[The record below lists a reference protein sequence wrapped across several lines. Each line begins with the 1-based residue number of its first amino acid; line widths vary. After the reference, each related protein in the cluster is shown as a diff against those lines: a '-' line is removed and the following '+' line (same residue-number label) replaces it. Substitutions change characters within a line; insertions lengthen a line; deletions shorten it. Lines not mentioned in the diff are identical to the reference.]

1 MSLDS
6 ILLPCLLCRNV
17 LPFLRI
23 YSLLPSLLTATY
35 LTILP
40 YSESVGSESSTTGT
54 VIKMKNYQQGVKET
68 KSLHTDMWLTLV
80 SCEVKH

>member
-6 ILLPCLLCRNV
+6 IRLPCLLCRNV
-17 LPFLRI
+17 LPSLHI

-35 LTILP
+35 LNILP
-40 YSESVGSESSTTGT
+40 HSASVGSESSTTGT
-54 VIKMKNYQQGVKET
+54 GIKMKNYQQGVNET

-80 SCEVKH
+80 SSEVKH

>member
-17 LPFLRI
+17 LPSLHI

-40 YSESVGSESSTTGT
+40 HSESVGSESPTTGT
-54 VIKMKNYQQGVKET
+54 GIKMKNYQQGVKET
-68 KSLHTDMWLTLV
+68 KSLHTEMWLTLV
-80 SCEVKH
+80 SCEVRH